1 MGLGSVSRVFNKKL
15 FDKLNAATEE
25 QRRLNNLKAPTI
37 KTSREVT
44 GDEVTNLIVGNENIN
59 VVTEEYNES
68 PENATPLQTSFEQ
81 LRDQYMAQNVSSMGK
96 KVGNGLKGVALSI
109 NEDPTGNGICE
120 LVALGG
126 TTGTGKQPKSLV
138 VCGGSVLAI
147 ETSRKAY
154 IEKCNARIGEIATIA
169 DSIPAVLGTPSG
181 GFLGLVLKVV
191 SIIGVAGQLGENTGP
206 LAKFTKAINE
216 FVDDIGDATGIDK
229 FTAWIKKGPI
239 GKTLK
244 FFEDLPGRAAGV
256 VGDIF
261 EGVFDFIKFDE
272 IFKETPYDKFK
283 ALAKDIL
290 EASDFDL
297 TESELRDRL
306 TDEAISGA
314 LAKKGL
320 AGEIRASLKGY
331 IQDVASGMASDI
343 NHTFRGLI
351 SQENIGAYT
360 VQMINGDVEGAAKN
374 LLQDNVPVAITA
386 YAVLGD
392 KLKEAETIEDMIK
405 GIAESEASAA
415 DKEKAQN
422 EIDNVIKEM
431 TLISDFHNNLESVI
445 ASNVLGDTEA
455 TYIQDLSVPF
465 TFVSSV
471 EELELEMSGRLAPK
485 GSRPVN
491 KIVIHATESF
501 TNSNFGAEEI
511 NDIHN
516 KLGDEGIQYHYVI
529 RRDGR
534 LQRGLSIEESGKHTG
549 NEGIDKNSI
558 GIVMV
563 GGIDSPTTEQPFQT
577 SSSSF
582 TRVQYNTLE
591 QFLTVYYH
599 NFPGGSVY
607 GHNDL
612 DNSELDP
619 YFDVQDYIL
628 SLFGKV
634 NTDILVDVDDTE
646 SEDFEDLNPP
656 AENGGVVE
664 EDIDAEIAGD
674 DAEAVEKEEGKV
686 NDSIKVTGKK
696 VLDYIKKKS
705 VIYKESEEYKVYY
718 RPQESNDNKPVDW
731 NEFKAGSNIAED
743 VQFFANTISENLFVN
758 SGYRDPHQ
766 NVRAKGAP
774 RRLYKDGESVTE
786 ARKKT
791 LTEDRGPESNTP
803 GLSNGSP
810 HMYGLAVDVG
820 IRGFE
825 NNRDKVAQL
834 VKLAKQRGFTQIGI
848 SSTFIHMDKKDPDR
862 GFFYKDYPSK
872 NKSTPEHKMMVKLNM
887 NISTKY

>member
-1 MGLGSVSRVFNKKL
+1 MALGSFFNKKL

-25 QRRLNNLKAPTI
+25 QRRLNNLKAPII

-44 GDEVTNLIVGNENIN
+44 GDEVTNLIVGNEDIN

-191 SIIGVAGQLGENTGP
+191 SVLGVAGRLGAETGP

-229 FTAWIKKGPI
+229 FSEWIKKGPI

-244 FFEDLPGRAAGV
+244 FFEDLPGKAAEV
-256 VGDIF
+256 VGDVF
-261 EGVFDFIKFDE
+261 EGVFDFIQFDK
-272 IFKETPYDKFK
+272 IFPEFK
-283 ALAKDIL
+283 TKIIFPNTIGLGGRLSNSEFLDGGIL
-290 EASDFDL
+290 EEGREVL
-297 TESELRDRL
+297 TNEL
-306 TDEAISGA
+306 TFAHQV
-314 LAKKGL
+314 K
-320 AGEIRASLKGY
+320 ASLKGY

-392 KLKEAETIEDMIK
+392 KLKEAKTIEDMIK

-445 ASNVLGDTEA
+445 ASNVLGNTEA

-501 TNSNFGAEEI
+501 SNSNFGAEEI

-549 NEGIDKNSI
+549 DEGIDKNSI

-634 NTDILVDVDDTE
+634 NTDILIDIDDNE
-646 SEDFEDLNPP
+646 FEDFEDLNPP
-656 AENGGVVE
+656 AENGEVVE
-664 EDIDAEIAGD
+664 EDIDAEIVED

-686 NDSIKVTGKK
+686 NDSIEVTGKE
-696 VLDYIKKKS
+696 VLDNIKKKS
-705 VIYKESEEYKVYY
+705 VIYKESEKYKVYY
-718 RPQESNDNKPVDW
+718 RPQQSKDNKPVDW

-743 VQFFANTISENLFVN
+743 IQFFANSISENLFVN

-766 NVRAKGAP
+766 NVRARGAP
-774 RRLYKDGESVTE
+774 RRLSDESVKE
-786 ARKKT
+786 ARKKS
-791 LTEDRGPESNTP
+791 LTEDRGPESNIP

-825 NNRDKVAQL
+825 NDRNKVAQL

>member
-1 MGLGSVSRVFNKKL
+1 MGLGAVSKIV
-15 FDKLNAATEE
+15 DKLNAATEE
-25 QRRLNNLKAPTI
+25 QRRLNNLKAPII

-44 GDEVTNLIVGNENIN
+44 GDDVTNLIVGNEDIN

-81 LRDQYMAQNVSSMGK
+81 IRDQYMAQNVSSMGK

-191 SIIGVAGQLGENTGP
+191 SVLGVAGQLGANTGP

-229 FTAWIKKGPI
+229 FSAWIKKGPI

-244 FFEDLPGRAAGV
+244 FFEELPGRAAGIA
-256 VGDIF
+256 GDIF
-261 EGVFDFIKFDE
+261 DDVFDFIKFDE

-283 ALAKDIL
+283 AYVKDVL
-290 EASDFDL
+290 EASKMDL
-297 TESELRDRL
+297 TDSELRAML
-306 TDEAISGA
+306 TDEGISAAI
-314 LAKKGL
+314 AKKGL
-320 AGEIRASLKGY
+320 AGEFRASLKGY
-331 IQDVASGMASDI
+331 IEDVASGMASDI

-351 SQENIGAYT
+351 SQENVGAYT

-374 LLQDNVPVAITA
+374 LLQDNVPVAITT

-422 EIDNVIKEM
+422 EIDNVVKEM

-485 GSRPVN
+485 GSRPVS

-549 NEGIDKNSI
+549 DEGIDKNSI

-634 NTDILVDVDDTE
+634 NTDILVDIDDTE

-656 AENGGVVE
+656 TENEEVVE
-664 EDIDAEIAGD
+664 EDIDAEIESD
-674 DAEAVEKEEGKV
+674 EGKV
-686 NDSIKVTGKK
+686 NDNINVTTKK
-696 VLDYIKKKS
+696 VLDDIKKKS
-705 VIYKESEEYKVYY
+705 VIYKESEKYKVYY
-718 RPQESNDNKPVDW
+718 RPQQSKDNKPVDW

-743 VQFFANTISENLFVN
+743 IQYFANTISENLFVN

-774 RRLYKDGESVTE
+774 RRLLSENESVTE
-786 ARKKT
+786 ARKKS

>member
-1 MGLGSVSRVFNKKL
+1 MGLGAVSKIV
-15 FDKLNAATEE
+15 DKLNAATEE
-25 QRRLNNLKAPTI
+25 QRRLNNLKAPII

-44 GDEVTNLIVGNENIN
+44 GDDVTNLIVGNEDIN

-81 LRDQYMAQNVSSMGK
+81 IRDQYMAQNVSSMGK

-191 SIIGVAGQLGENTGP
+191 SVLGVAGTLGANTGP

-229 FTAWIKKGPI
+229 FSAWIKKGPI

-244 FFEDLPGRAAGV
+244 FFEELPGRAAGV

-261 EGVFDFIKFDE
+261 DGVFDFIQFDK
-272 IFKETPYDKFK
+272 IFPEFK
-283 ALAKDIL
+283 TVTLPNINAPEGVVGSTIEQVTKNK
-290 EASDFDL
+290 
-297 TESELRDRL
+297 T
-306 TDEAISGA
+306 
-314 LAKKGL
+314 L
-320 AGEIRASLKGY
+320 AGEFKATLKGY
-331 IQDVASGMASDI
+331 IEDVASGMASDI

-374 LLQDNVPVAITA
+374 LLQDNVPVAITT

-422 EIDNVIKEM
+422 EIDNVVKEM

-485 GSRPVN
+485 GSRPVS

-549 NEGIDKNSI
+549 DEGIDKNSI

-634 NTDILVDVDDTE
+634 NTDILVDIDDTE

-656 AENGGVVE
+656 AENEEVVE
-664 EDIDAEIAGD
+664 EDIDAEIESD
-674 DAEAVEKEEGKV
+674 EGKV
-686 NDSIKVTGKK
+686 NDNINVTTKK
-696 VLDYIKKKS
+696 VLDDIKKKS
-705 VIYKESEEYKVYY
+705 VIYKESEKYKVYY
-718 RPQESNDNKPVDW
+718 RPQQSKDNKPVDW

-743 VQFFANTISENLFVN
+743 IQYFANTISENLFVN

-774 RRLYKDGESVTE
+774 RRLLSENESVTE
-786 ARKKT
+786 ARKKS

>member
-1 MGLGSVSRVFNKKL
+1 MGLGAVSKII
-15 FDKLNAATEE
+15 DKLNVATEE
-25 QRRLNNLKAPTI
+25 QRKLNNLKAPII

-44 GDEVTNLIVGNENIN
+44 GDDVTNLIVGNEDIN

-81 LRDQYMAQNVSSMGK
+81 IRDQYMAQNVSSMGK

-191 SIIGVAGQLGENTGP
+191 SVLGVAGTLGAETGP

-229 FTAWIKKGPI
+229 FSAWIKKGPI

-244 FFEDLPGRAAGV
+244 FFEELPGRAAGV

-261 EGVFDFIKFDE
+261 DDVFDFIQFDK
-272 IFKETPYDKFK
+272 IFPEFK
-283 ALAKDIL
+283 TVTLPNINAPEGVVGSTIEQVTKNK
-290 EASDFDL
+290 
-297 TESELRDRL
+297 T
-306 TDEAISGA
+306 
-314 LAKKGL
+314 L
-320 AGEIRASLKGY
+320 AGEFKATLKGY

-374 LLQDNVPVAITA
+374 LLQDNVPVAITT

-422 EIDNVIKEM
+422 EIDNVVKEM

-485 GSRPVN
+485 GSRPVS

-549 NEGIDKNSI
+549 DEGIDKNSI

-634 NTDILVDVDDTE
+634 NTDILVDIDDTE

-656 AENGGVVE
+656 TENEEVVE
-664 EDIDAEIAGD
+664 EDIDAEIESD
-674 DAEAVEKEEGKV
+674 EGKV
-686 NDSIKVTGKK
+686 NDNINVTTKK
-696 VLDYIKKKS
+696 VLDDIKKKS
-705 VIYKESEEYKVYY
+705 VIYKESEKYKVYY
-718 RPQESNDNKPVDW
+718 RPQQSKDNKPVDW

-743 VQFFANTISENLFVN
+743 IQYFANTISENLFVN

-774 RRLYKDGESVTE
+774 RRLLSENESVTE
-786 ARKKT
+786 ARKKS

>member
-1 MGLGSVSRVFNKKL
+1 MGLGAVSKII
-15 FDKLNAATEE
+15 DKLNVATEE
-25 QRRLNNLKAPTI
+25 QRKLNNLKAPII

-44 GDEVTNLIVGNENIN
+44 GDDVTNLIVGNEDIN

-81 LRDQYMAQNVSSMGK
+81 IRDQYMAQNVSSMGK

-191 SIIGVAGQLGENTGP
+191 SVLGVAGTLGAETGP

-229 FTAWIKKGPI
+229 FSAWIKKGPI

-244 FFEDLPGRAAGV
+244 FFEELPGRAAGV

-261 EGVFDFIKFDE
+261 DDVFDFIQFDK
-272 IFKETPYDKFK
+272 IFPEFK
-283 ALAKDIL
+283 TVTLPNINAPEGVVGSTIEQVTKNK
-290 EASDFDL
+290 
-297 TESELRDRL
+297 T
-306 TDEAISGA
+306 
-314 LAKKGL
+314 L
-320 AGEIRASLKGY
+320 AGEFKATLKGY

-374 LLQDNVPVAITA
+374 LLQDNVPVAITT

-422 EIDNVIKEM
+422 EIDNVVKEM

-485 GSRPVN
+485 GSRPVS

-549 NEGIDKNSI
+549 DEGIDKNSI

-634 NTDILVDVDDTE
+634 NTDILVDIDDTE

-656 AENGGVVE
+656 TENEEVVE
-664 EDIDAEIAGD
+664 EDIDAEIESD
-674 DAEAVEKEEGKV
+674 EGKV
-686 NDSIKVTGKK
+686 NDNINVTTKK
-696 VLDYIKKKS
+696 VLDDIKKKS
-705 VIYKESEEYKVYY
+705 VIYKESEKYKVYY
-718 RPQESNDNKPVDW
+718 RPQQSKDNKPVDW

-743 VQFFANTISENLFVN
+743 IQYFANTISENLFVN

-774 RRLYKDGESVTE
+774 RRLLSENESVTT
-786 ARKKT
+786 AREKS

>member
-1 MGLGSVSRVFNKKL
+1 MALGSFFNKKL

-25 QRRLNNLKAPTI
+25 QRRLNNLKAPII

-44 GDEVTNLIVGNENIN
+44 GDEVTNLIVGNEDIN

-191 SIIGVAGQLGENTGP
+191 SVLGVAGRLGAETGP

-229 FTAWIKKGPI
+229 FSEWIKKGPI

-261 EGVFDFIKFDE
+261 DDVFDFIKFDE
-272 IFKETPYDKFK
+272 IFPEFK
-283 ALAKDIL
+283 TVIL
-290 EASDFDL
+290 PNINAPEGVVGS
-297 TESELRDRL
+297 TIEQV
-306 TDEAISGA
+306 T
-314 LAKKGL
+314 KNKTL
-320 AGEIRASLKGY
+320 AGEFKASLKGY

-485 GSRPVN
+485 GSRPVS

-549 NEGIDKNSI
+549 DEGIDKNSI

-634 NTDILVDVDDTE
+634 NTDILVDIDDTE

-656 AENGGVVE
+656 AENGEVVE
-664 EDIDAEIAGD
+664 EDVDAEIAED
-674 DAEAVEKEEGKV
+674 DTEAVEKEEGKV
-686 NDSIKVTGKK
+686 NDSIKVTSKK
-696 VLDYIKKKS
+696 VLDDIKKKS
-705 VIYKESEEYKVYY
+705 VIYKESEKYKVYY
-718 RPQESNDNKPVDW
+718 RPQQSKDNKPVDW

-743 VQFFANTISENLFVN
+743 IQYFANTISENLFVN

-774 RRLYKDGESVTE
+774 RRLLSENESVTV
-786 ARKKT
+786 AREKS

>member
-1 MGLGSVSRVFNKKL
+1 
-15 FDKLNAATEE
+15 
-25 QRRLNNLKAPTI
+25 
-37 KTSREVT
+37 
-44 GDEVTNLIVGNENIN
+44 
-59 VVTEEYNES
+59 
-68 PENATPLQTSFEQ
+68 
-81 LRDQYMAQNVSSMGK
+81 
-96 KVGNGLKGVALSI
+96 
-109 NEDPTGNGICE
+109 
-120 LVALGG
+120 
-126 TTGTGKQPKSLV
+126 
-138 VCGGSVLAI
+138 
-147 ETSRKAY
+147 
-154 IEKCNARIGEIATIA
+154 
-169 DSIPAVLGTPSG
+169 
-181 GFLGLVLKVV
+181 
-191 SIIGVAGQLGENTGP
+191 
-206 LAKFTKAINE
+206 
-216 FVDDIGDATGIDK
+216 
-229 FTAWIKKGPI
+229 
-239 GKTLK
+239 
-244 FFEDLPGRAAGV
+244 
-256 VGDIF
+256 
-261 EGVFDFIKFDE
+261 
-272 IFKETPYDKFK
+272 
-283 ALAKDIL
+283 
-290 EASDFDL
+290 
-297 TESELRDRL
+297 
-306 TDEAISGA
+306 
-314 LAKKGL
+314 
-320 AGEIRASLKGY
+320 
-331 IQDVASGMASDI
+331 MASDI

-360 VQMINGDVEGAAKN
+360 VQMINGNVEGAAKN

-549 NEGIDKNSI
+549 DEGIDKNSI

-774 RRLYKDGESVTE
+774 RRLYKDGESVKE

>member
-1 MGLGSVSRVFNKKL
+1 MGLGAVSKII
-15 FDKLNAATEE
+15 DKLNVATEE
-25 QRRLNNLKAPTI
+25 QRKLNNLKAPII

-44 GDEVTNLIVGNENIN
+44 GDDVTNLIVGNEDIN

-81 LRDQYMAQNVSSMGK
+81 IRDQYMAQNVSSMGK

-191 SIIGVAGQLGENTGP
+191 SVLGVAGTLGAETGP

-229 FTAWIKKGPI
+229 FSAWIKKGPI

-244 FFEDLPGRAAGV
+244 FFEELPGRAAGV

-261 EGVFDFIKFDE
+261 DDVFDFIQFDK
-272 IFKETPYDKFK
+272 IFPEFK
-283 ALAKDIL
+283 TVTLPNINAPEGVVGSTIEQVTKNK
-290 EASDFDL
+290 
-297 TESELRDRL
+297 T
-306 TDEAISGA
+306 
-314 LAKKGL
+314 L
-320 AGEIRASLKGY
+320 AGEFKATLKGY

-374 LLQDNVPVAITA
+374 LLQDNVPVAITT

-422 EIDNVIKEM
+422 EIDNVVKEM

-485 GSRPVN
+485 GSRPVS

-549 NEGIDKNSI
+549 DEGIDKNSI

-634 NTDILVDVDDTE
+634 NTDILVDIDDNE

-656 AENGGVVE
+656 TENEEVVE
-664 EDIDAEIAGD
+664 EDIDAEIESD
-674 DAEAVEKEEGKV
+674 EGKV
-686 NDSIKVTGKK
+686 NDNINVTTKK
-696 VLDYIKKKS
+696 VLDDIKKKS
-705 VIYKESEEYKVYY
+705 VIYKESEKYKVYY
-718 RPQESNDNKPVDW
+718 RPQQSKDNKPVDW

-743 VQFFANTISENLFVN
+743 IQYFANTISENLFVN

-774 RRLYKDGESVTE
+774 RRLLSENESVTE
-786 ARKKT
+786 ARKKS